1 MPHLLEGE
9 HLVHIYRRH
18 WIRFVWHLAVPVIIL
33 VLVLVIESVTG
44 ILFKG
49 DTPVI
54 VVVLAL
60 ALVGLWAIEGWVR
73 WNAESL
79 TLTDKRVILEEGIFS
94 RSTKVIA
101 LDRITDVGTHQSVL
115 GYMFHY
121 GTVNIHTGSSE
132 AETFR
137 FVPLPDSVR
146 DQVFVQSGHMG
157 AAPPPP
163 MPMDAAV
170 AEPEREAPLPRREDV
185 EEALRDL
192 LAGRVNREAVAAWA
206 RNFQGVE
213 EGMFDSPATSEALN
227 NLAEADERAP
237 DHTYIHDPIDF
248 QIWLGRLQE
257 EQAQR

>member
-1 MPHLLEGE
+1 M
-9 HLVHIYRRH
+9 
-18 WIRFVWHLAVPVIIL
+18 WHLAVPAIIL
-33 VLVLVIESVTG
+33 VLVVVVESVTRT
-44 ILFKG
+44 LFKG
-49 DTPVI
+49 DVPVI

-60 ALVGLWAIEGWVR
+60 ALLGLWAIEGWVR

-79 TLTDKRVILEEGIFS
+79 TLTDKRVILEEGIFD

-101 LDRITDVGTHQSVL
+101 LDRITDVGTRQSVL

-121 GTVNIHTGSSE
+121 GTVKIHTGSSE
-132 AETFR
+132 AEEFKYT
-137 FVPLPDSVR
+137 PLPDSVR

-163 MPMDAAV
+163 MPIEVEEQAGTE
-170 AEPEREAPLPRREDV
+170 AEPPLPTREDV
-185 EEALRDL
+185 EQALRDL
-192 LAGRVNREAVAAWA
+192 LGGRVNREAVAAWA
-206 RNFQGVE
+206 RNFRGMA
-213 EGMFDSPATSEALN
+213 EGQFDSAETKEALD

-237 DHTYIHDPIDF
+237 DHTYVHDPIDF